1 MRIAGYSCV
10 ELAKT
15 IATNAHEG
23 QKRWGGEPYI
33 VHPEAVAKTVAG
45 YGWEHESVAWLHDV
59 VEDTPLTLGY
69 LLDAGIP
76 YEVVRAVEFLTHREE
91 QTYLAY
97 ILELRKHE
105 MVRRIKLAD
114 IECNLNDSK
123 DRKNKNSVRDKWM
136 LAAHILSV

>member
-1 MRIAGYSCV
+1 MRTVGYPCV

-33 VHPEAVAKTVAG
+33 IHPEAVAKTVAG
-45 YGWEHESVAWLHDV
+45 YGWQYEAIAWLHDV

-69 LLDAGIP
+69 LLDAGMP
-76 YEVVRAVEFLTHREE
+76 YETVCAVELLTHREE

-123 DRKNKNSVRDKWM
+123 DMKNKNSVRDKWM